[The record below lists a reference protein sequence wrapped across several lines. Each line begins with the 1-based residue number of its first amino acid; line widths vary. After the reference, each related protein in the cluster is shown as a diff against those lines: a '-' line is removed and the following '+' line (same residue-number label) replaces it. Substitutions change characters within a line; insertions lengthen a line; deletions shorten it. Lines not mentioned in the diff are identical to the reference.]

1 MSEHLHPDIDSLN
14 AFVEGAL
21 QEQERLQCL
30 THLSEC
36 PRCREIVFHAQESP
50 FVGVAPMPTRRW
62 RRWFAPIPVLA
73 AAAIVC
79 IALGGTW
86 LYLRSRME
94 APPREVVATRVKQP
108 PQSPEN
114 RVEPQVSKPSIAREE
129 KHSVRARSYAPPP
142 VAKDARSEIARAAT
156 PPTMQPPPEIRVPAV
171 AQPPLPFSTPQA
183 QPPPAIVEARS
194 SEGGSGIS
202 GTVTDP
208 SGAVVPGASVQLRQ
222 LAGKM
227 TSNARTDMKGEF
239 KFSGLPAGK
248 YEVIIQS
255 PGFRSTEQQIEVQ
268 SQEIAEVRPVLEV
281 GAAAET
287 VTVEAASP
295 TLQTE
300 SSEIARKST
309 RKQSLPPPEPRPL
322 PSGLPAATMVTRGKV
337 MLALD
342 SAGALFF
349 SGNTGKSW
357 KAVKPPWSGKVVD
370 LASPAEP
377 PQPSTVGFQL
387 TTDSDSIWLSKDGR
401 HWYPAPSRH

>member
-30 THLSEC
+30 AHIAEC
-36 PRCREIVFHAQESP
+36 PRCRELVFLAQEP
-50 FVGVAPMPTRRW
+50 PTVRVAPSPALGW
-62 RRWFAPIPVLA
+62 RRWFTPIPVLA

-86 LYLRSRME
+86 LYLRSRTE

-142 VAKDARSEIARAAT
+142 IAKDARSEIARAAA
-156 PPTMQPPPEIRVPAV
+156 PPSIQPPPQITVPANTP
-171 AQPPLPFSTPQA
+171 PPLQFSTPQA
-183 QPPPAIVEARS
+183 QPPPAVVEARS
-194 SEGGSGIS
+194 SEAGSAIS

-227 TSNARTDMKGEF
+227 TSNTRTDLKGEF
-239 KFSGLPAGK
+239 KFNGLPPGQ
-248 YEVIIQS
+248 YEVLIQS
-255 PGFRSTEQQIEVQ
+255 PGFRSAAQQVEVQ
-268 SQEIAEVRPVLEV
+268 TQEIAAVRPVLEV
-281 GAAAET
+281 GASAES

-295 TLQTE
+295 TIQTE
-300 SSEIARKST
+300 SSEIVGKS
-309 RKQSLPPPEPRPL
+309 RRRQAVPPEPRPL
-322 PSGLPAATMVTRGKV
+322 PSGLPATTTVTRGKV
-337 MLALD
+337 MLAVD
-342 SAGALFF
+342 SAGTLFF
-349 SGNTGKSW
+349 SGNTGKNW
-357 KAVKPPWSGKVVD
+357 KAVKPFWSGKVID

-401 HWYPAPSRH
+401 RWYPAPSQR